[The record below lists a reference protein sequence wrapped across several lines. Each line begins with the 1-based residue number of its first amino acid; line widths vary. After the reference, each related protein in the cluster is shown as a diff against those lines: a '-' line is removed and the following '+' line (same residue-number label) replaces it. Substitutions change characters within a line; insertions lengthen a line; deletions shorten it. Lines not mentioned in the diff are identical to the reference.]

1 MTTFDAVLAQYE
13 KNKQATGGNGKVSQ
27 DVYRI
32 RVGINNLFDRHNIVG
47 VTPASTATNL
57 PQPGDFLSIM
67 AGRSVSVAMTF
78 GFAPHR

>member
-1 MTTFDAVLAQYE
+1 MLFRS
-13 KNKQATGGNGKVSQ
+13 KQSSHFRGTKF
-27 DVYRI
+27 

-47 VTPASTATNL
+47 VTAASTATNL